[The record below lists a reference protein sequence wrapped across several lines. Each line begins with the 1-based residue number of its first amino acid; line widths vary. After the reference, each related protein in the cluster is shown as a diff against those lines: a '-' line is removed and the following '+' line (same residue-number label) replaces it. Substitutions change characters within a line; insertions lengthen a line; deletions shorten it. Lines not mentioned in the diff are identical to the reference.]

1 MDPDAFLET
10 LVAIPSLSGSEH
22 ALCDH
27 LSAILTREGFQVRR
41 SGDNLFFELG
51 GPEAKGPR
59 LLLVSHLDTVPACAG
74 WSSDP
79 LKPWWAGSRLFGLG
93 VNEAKG
99 CVAAMVLA
107 ALALRQRSGSLGV
120 RCVFAFTAGEESD
133 GLGIQ
138 ELLPLL
144 GPLDAAVVG
153 EPTGLT
159 VITAQR
165 GMLILRC
172 TAHGTSAHVAHSHLG
187 QNAVHKA
194 ARDIA
199 RLEALRF
206 EPHLLLGEA
215 RAQVTEISGGRAKN
229 QVPDRCE
236 FFVDVRT
243 TPNLDHAA
251 VTARVA
257 AELESDVAVFSDTYR
272 AVSTDC
278 SEPVVRAALAAAGT
292 QGGTGSATTSDWA
305 FLAHLPVVKAGP
317 GDTHRSHRP
326 DEWLSMSEL
335 KAGAAFYEK
344 LVLNYASCVLADK
357 EIHHG

>member
-1 MDPDAFLET
+1 
-10 LVAIPSLSGSEH
+10 
-22 ALCDH
+22 
-27 LSAILTREGFQVRR
+27 
-41 SGDNLFFELG
+41 
-51 GPEAKGPR
+51 
-59 LLLVSHLDTVPACAG
+59 VPACDG
-74 WSSDP
+74 WSADP
-79 LKPWWAGSRLFGLG
+79 LKPWWAGDRLFGLG
-93 VNEAKG
+93 ANDAKG

-107 ALALRQRSGSLGV
+107 ALALHKRTAPLGA
-120 RCVFAFTAGEESD
+120 RCVFAFTAGEEV
-133 GLGIQ
+133 GGKGIQ
-138 ELLPLL
+138 ELLPVL

-172 TAHGTSAHVAHSHLG
+172 TARGTAAHVAHAHLG
-187 QNAVHKA
+187 ENAVHKA

-215 RAQVTEISGGRAKN
+215 RAQVTMVSGGRAKN
-229 QVPDRCE
+229 QVPDTCE
-236 FFVDVRT
+236 FFVDVRS

-251 VTARVA
+251 ITAQVA
-257 AELESDVAVFSDTYR
+257 AEMESDVEVYSDRYR
-272 AVSTDC
+272 PVATDC

-305 FLAHLPVVKAGP
+305 YLAHLPAVKAGP

-326 DEWLSMSEL
+326 DEWLSRSEL
-335 KAGAAFYEK
+335 RAGAAFYEK
-344 LVLNYASCVLADK
+344 LALNFAMMAYQEAR
-357 EIHHG
+357 HG